1 MNVPISDLQEAIAEA
16 LSEEKAYDL
25 PKVCEFYGLEPQE
38 KDDPFRSKRIYV
50 RSRLKNKPD
59 AFLIEL
65 GVKIN
70 ERYHSE
76 KLETLLQRIIGGGVT
91 GEVKNLIFA
100 ANGPK
105 PELVLIDAVNNTID
119 IVENAENCLVYDEP
133 ISQDG
138 LLWSSLVAWWGKKNS
153 YTNLVQAER
162 YLYARLKDSID
173 SKAEEL
179 LFYAYY
185 KEFRH
190 KLAERL
196 PALIP
201 QVYLHYDPKTL
212 KELQSRRRIP
222 RQRMDFLILFSS
234 KDRVV
239 IEVDGKQHYA
249 NGDVASPQEYARMV
263 SEDRRLRLLGYEV
276 YRFGGYELAEL
287 DRGKKI
293 VADFFKR
300 LFDKHGIAF
309 E

>member
-25 PKVCEFYGLEPQE
+25 PKVCEFYGLDPQE
-38 KDDPFRSKRIYV
+38 KDDPFHSKRIYV

-65 GVKIN
+65 GVKVK

-76 KLETLLQRIIGGGVT
+76 KLEILLQRIVGGGVT

-100 ANGPK
+100 ANRLK
-105 PELVLIDAVNNTID
+105 PEIVLIDAVNNTID
-119 IVENAENCLVYDEP
+119 IVENAEYCLVYDEP
-133 ISQDG
+133 ISQNG
-138 LLWSSLVAWWGKKNS
+138 LLWSDLVAWWSKKDS
-153 YTNLVQAER
+153 YTNLVQAEQH
-162 YLYARLKDSID
+162 LYSRLKDSIN
-173 SKAEEL
+173 SKVEEL
-179 LFYAYY
+179 LFYTYY
-185 KEFRH
+185 KEFRQI
-190 KLAERL
+190 LAERL

-212 KELQSRRRIP
+212 KELQGRRRIP

-239 IEVDGKQHYA
+239 LEVDGKQHYA
-249 NGDVASPQEYARMV
+249 KGDVANPQEYARMV

-287 DRGKKI
+287 DKGKGI
-293 VADFFKR
+293 VANFFMR
-300 LFDKHGIAF
+300 LFEKHSIAF